1 MRFAVIGTNFISDRF
16 AEAVNLA
23 SLDGYDVKIGAVYSR
38 KSDTGNAF
46 ASRHGI
52 EKVYTDYD
60 AMLNG
65 GDIDAVYVASPTL
78 LHAEH
83 SIKAMLN
90 GYDVLCEKMMA
101 HTLESF
107 YEMKNAAIRSGR
119 VLIEAMRPDFDPALE
134 VIKAALPKLGKIRRA
149 HLEYCQYSSRYD
161 RFLKGELTNAFNPK
175 MHNSALA
182 DIGIYPLHLCV
193 SLFGEPDSLTAKSVF
208 LHNGFEGEG
217 SILMRYSEMIATVT
231 YSKITESVNPSVI
244 EGEGGSLTVDR
255 INAPT
260 KITLHLRG
268 EKPIELPYVP
278 PKNNMKE
285 EIIAFIGMV
294 KARNSEKLLALTE
307 SVQKCVDAAYKS
319 AGVIFS

>member
-16 AEAVNLA
+16 AEAVRLA
-23 SLDGYDVKIGAVYSR
+23 SIDGYDVKIGAVYSR
-38 KSDTGNAF
+38 KSDTGNTF
-46 ASRHGI
+46 AMRHGI
-52 EKVYTDYD
+52 AQVYTDYD
-60 AMLNG
+60 AMLKDGN
-65 GDIDAVYVASPTL
+65 IDAVYVASPTL

-83 SIKAMLN
+83 SIKAMLS

-101 HTLESF
+101 HTLEAF
-107 YEMKNAAIRSGR
+107 YDMKNTAIGTGR

-134 VIKAALPKLGKIRRA
+134 VIKAALPSLGKLRRA

-161 RFLKGELTNAFNPK
+161 RFLKGELTNAFNPL
-175 MHNSALA
+175 MYNSALA

-193 SLFGEPDSLTAKSVF
+193 SLFGEPENLTARSVF

-217 SILMRYSEMIATVT
+217 SILMSYPEMVATVT

-244 EGEGGSLTVDR
+244 EGEYGALTIDK

-260 KITLHLRG
+260 KITLHIRG
-268 EKPIELPYVP
+268 DEPIELPYTP

-285 EIIAFIGMV
+285 EIIAFIGIV
-294 KARNSEKLLALTE
+294 KERNSEKYLTLTE

-319 AGVIFS
+319 AGVTFS